1 MESPILLSPEK
12 WQSRWEIADRPKELF
27 ALGNQALLDHSAL
40 ALFCSSRCPGS
51 IILKAYDAVK
61 ELRDEG
67 RTVIGGFHSAIEK
80 ECLDILL
87 RGHSPVI
94 LCPARSLHGIRL
106 KGEWKKPLEE
116 GRLLILSRFSTK
128 HSRMTA
134 DLAHQRNLLVASL
147 ADEILILHAA
157 AGSMVEFICALAG
170 ALSKPIQV
178 LDYPANRRLIV
189 KGMKVYHADAY
200 GTESG

>member
-1 MESPILLSPEK
+1 MKSPAPSALPNEA

-27 ALGNQALLDHSAL
+27 ALGNQALLNGPAL
-40 ALFCSSRCPGS
+40 AIFCSSRCPGS
-51 IILKAYDAVK
+51 IILKACDAMK

-67 RTVIGGFHSAIEK
+67 RTIIGGFHSAIEK

-87 RGHSPVI
+87 RGRSPVI
-94 LCPARSLHGIRL
+94 LCPARSLHGMRL
-106 KGEWKKPLEE
+106 KSVWKMPLDE
-116 GRLLILSRFSTK
+116 GRLLILSPFQKK

-157 AGSMVEFICALAG
+157 PKSRVEFIYGLAG
-170 ALSKPIQV
+170 ALGKPV
-178 LDYPANRRLIV
+178 RALNDPANVPLFAR
-189 KGMKVYHADAY
+189 GMAPWGRY
-200 GTESG
+200 